1 MITFH
6 LSNQKI
12 LNLIIWQMLYFVLRT
27 IRMDCNISYKRK
39 VKLRVLTFGSTH
51 WLFRERITQ
60 EVLVLGHPRHKLRS
74 NSRQLLRHSLEGLA
88 LLKINKGV

>member
-1 MITFH
+1 MITYH

-27 IRMDCNISYKRK
+27 MDCNISYKRK

-51 WLFRERITQ
+51 WLFRGRITQ
-60 EVLVLGHPRHKLRS
+60 EVLVLDHPRHKLRS

-88 LLKINKGV
+88 LLKINKGA

>member
-12 LNLIIWQMLYFVLRT
+12 LNFIIWQMLYFVLRT

-60 EVLVLGHPRHKLRS
+60 EVLVLDHPRHKLRS

>member
-27 IRMDCNISYKRK
+27 MDCNISYKRK

-51 WLFRERITQ
+51 WLFQGRITQ